1 MATRNKPCTEATA
14 NVKSGL
20 PAAYY
25 QLHAL
30 LQTVRELQCCE
41 DDLCALLAQIQRSG
55 KVGAGVRRELLKTLH
70 SMPVM
75 GLHAELDACLEALEE
90 AAA

>member
-1 MATRNKPCTEATA
+1 MANRKKPCTKATA
-14 NVKSGL
+14 TARPGL

-30 LQTVRELQCCE
+30 LQTVRALQCSE
-41 DDLCALLAQIQRSG
+41 DDLCTLLAQIQRSG
-55 KVGAGVRRELLKTLH
+55 KLGAGVRRELLKTLDG
-70 SMPVM
+70 MPVM
-75 GLHAELDACLEALEE
+75 SLQAEMDACLDALEE

>member
-1 MATRNKPCTEATA
+1 MATRKKPCTEAT
-14 NVKSGL
+14 VSPQRGL

-30 LQTVRELQCCE
+30 LETVRAMQCYE
-41 DDLCALLAQIQRSG
+41 DDLCTLLAEIQRSG
-55 KVGAGVRRELLKTLH
+55 KVGAGVRRDLLKVLH
-70 SMPVM
+70 GMPVM
-75 GLHAELDACLEALEE
+75 RLQAEMDSCLDALEE